1 MFQLT
6 VETIRK
12 KDCYMKDYLN
22 FSGNAMFPIFEKSEV
37 FCRSACPAIAF
48 GDGGL
53 SRHSLLQQQCNYWK
67 NIISPQWEQSICN
80 IAGKMLY

>member
-1 MFQLT
+1 
-6 VETIRK
+6 
-12 KDCYMKDYLN
+12 
-22 FSGNAMFPIFEKSEV
+22 MFPIFEKSEV

-67 NIISPQWEQSICN
+67 NIISPQWEQSISFYDSFFTAVKNDYCP
-80 IAGKMLY
+80 KFCETFML

>member
-1 MFQLT
+1 
-6 VETIRK
+6 
-12 KDCYMKDYLN
+12 
-22 FSGNAMFPIFEKSEV
+22 MFPIFEKSEV

-67 NIISPQWEQSICN
+67 NIISPQWEQSIRKKCN
-80 IAGKMLY
+80 RHRRTAGDFLVIKKTREISYGY